1 MSHVSRYRQFRRVD
15 HVNLPVLISKNTTMR
30 PKDTIC
36 LGIVWEIGH
45 AYLILRFVFFLIG
58 NFKVCVDACFHL
70 ICFSLSFS
78 FLKLVQRFWFES

>member
-1 MSHVSRYRQFRRVD
+1 MSRVSRYRQFRRVD

-45 AYLILRFVFFLIG
+45 AYLILRFVLMLVSILFAFPSLFL
-58 NFKVCVDACFHL
+58 
-70 ICFSLSFS
+70 S
-78 FLKLVQRFWFES
+78 